1 MTEGILDPISTT
13 EFITVIILE
22 VTYGALF
29 VFLFKVMLFV
39 NKKTEKWD
47 VSINMM
53 LLFLQLAALFNVADF
68 FT

>member
-1 MTEGILDPISTT
+1 MTEGILDHISIT

-22 VTYGALF
+22 LIYGALF